1 MSQNRLFRWS
11 FDDDIP
17 KQPPKLL
24 EDDMLY
30 CETGALLA
38 LNWLR
43 TAHAVVEQAGVTDED
58 NLRKAVNNALDALLI
73 HRLECED

>member
-1 MSQNRLFRWS
+1 MA

-17 KQPPKLL
+17 EQPPKLL
-24 EDDMLY
+24 EDDMLF

-43 TAHAVVEQAGVTDED
+43 TAHAVVEHAGVVDEAD
-58 NLRKAVNNALDALLI
+58 LRKAVNNALDALLV
-73 HRLECED
+73 HRLECGDCRED

>member
-1 MSQNRLFRWS
+1 MA

-17 KQPPKLL
+17 EQPPKLL
-24 EDDMLY
+24 NDDMLF
-30 CETGALLA
+30 CETGTLLA

-58 NLRKAVNNALDALLI
+58 NLRKAVNNALDALLV
-73 HRLECED
+73 HLAK